1 MKKTI
6 LIVLIIIALVGCSP
20 KITESN
26 QIVVAS
32 TFYPLLDLTRNIV
45 GEKGIVNSIVPSGIE
60 PHDYEPTPRDVQK
73 LNSADAFVI
82 IGIEFEQFES
92 SLINS
97 VNPSIQIIPAST
109 GIALLPSTD
118 DHEED
123 ESGNDPHIWL
133 SPNNAQVMTTNIMTG
148 LIAADPDSAENYK
161 KNGMA
166 LIEQLKLL
174 DAEFKEGLAECRKRI
189 VLVNHNAFAYLAMDY
204 EFDVISISGLEP
216 EAEPTPQQ
224 LAELVDRARENDIK
238 YVFYEKL
245 VDPKVAR
252 TIAKEVNAETLELNP
267 LEGSSDPSDNYL
279 SLMRQNLENLRK
291 AMECQ

>member
-1 MKKTI
+1 
-6 LIVLIIIALVGCSP
+6 
-20 KITESN
+20 
-26 QIVVAS
+26 
-32 TFYPLLDLTRNIV
+32 
-45 GEKGIVNSIVPSGIE
+45 
-60 PHDYEPTPRDVQK
+60 
-73 LNSADAFVI
+73 
-82 IGIEFEQFES
+82 
-92 SLINS
+92 
-97 VNPSIQIIPAST
+97 
-109 GIALLPSTD
+109 
-118 DHEED
+118 
-123 ESGNDPHIWL
+123 
-133 SPNNAQVMTTNIMTG
+133 
-148 LIAADPDSAENYK
+148 
-161 KNGMA
+161 MA